1 MKIKLM
7 ICTKDNSYA
16 ARFMNYFDIH
26 YADRMEL
33 VQFTDTELLGQYI
46 NKEHLDICLMDREM
60 LKDVA
65 AVIKDRAIVAVL
77 TEDRDEEA
85 EPYQCIYKY
94 QKAEIIFKELLNI
107 YADKKSNIKA
117 FHKHAPNEARSYAFC
132 SASGGAGA
140 TTASL
145 AYAIRQAREKNVLY
159 LNLQQYS
166 NADLILKGEG
176 TGKFDDVIFALKS
189 KRGTLSLKLESLVRK
204 SKENVN
210 FFVSCDNPLDLQEL
224 TAEEIGKL
232 LREVTLC
239 GLYQEV
245 IIDIDSRLNPLEIAV
260 MEQVD
265 HIILVEGGTVSNS
278 MKFGKFYRALET
290 VEEKEGKAL
299 LSKLL
304 LFYNQFSNKTGIEI
318 EENLA
323 PVIGGIPRF
332 EGVNMEGIISRI
344 VRMDVFGR
352 LKDLEN
358 REG

>member
-1 MKIKLM
+1 MKMKLV
-7 ICTKDNSYA
+7 ICTNDNPYA
-16 ARFMNYFDIH
+16 TRFMNYFDVH

-46 NKEHLDICLMDREM
+46 SREHLDICLMDREM
-60 LKDVA
+60 LKTMA
-65 AVIKDRAIVAVL
+65 PGMKERAIVVVL

-85 EPYQCIYKY
+85 EAYQCIYKY

-107 YADKKSNIKA
+107 YADKKSNIKS
-117 FHKHAPNEARSYAFC
+117 FHKHGPNEARSYVFC

-140 TTASL
+140 TTVAL
-145 AYAIRQAREKNVLY
+145 AYAIRQARERNVLY

-210 FFVSCDNPLDLQEL
+210 FFVSCENPMDLQEL
-224 TAEEIGKL
+224 TVEEIEKL
-232 LREVTLC
+232 LREVISC

-260 MEQVD
+260 MEQVE

-278 MKFGKFYRALET
+278 MKFGKFYRALEA
-290 VEEKEGKAL
+290 VEDKKRKAF

-304 LFYNQFSNKTGIEI
+304 LFYNQFSNKTSIEI

-332 EGVNMEGIISRI
+332 EGVGMEGIISRI
-344 VRMDVFGR
+344 VMMDVFGQ

-358 REG
+358 RER

>member
-1 MKIKLM
+1 MKMKLV
-7 ICTKDNSYA
+7 ICTKDNQYA
-16 ARFMNYFDIH
+16 ARFMNYFDVH

-33 VQFTDTELLGQYI
+33 IQFTDAVLLGQYI
-46 NKEHLDICLMDREM
+46 SREHLDICLMDKEM
-60 LKDVA
+60 LKA
-65 AVIKDRAIVAVL
+65 LEAVMKEHATIVVL

-85 EPYQCIYKY
+85 GAYPCIYKY
-94 QKAEIIFKELLNI
+94 QKAEMIFKELLNI
-107 YADKKSNIKA
+107 YADGKSGLKS
-117 FHKHAPNEARSYAFC
+117 FRKRSSNEARSYVFC

-140 TTASL
+140 TTVAL
-145 AYAIRQAREKNVLY
+145 AYAIRQAREKSVLY

-189 KRGTLSLKLESLVRK
+189 KRGALSLKLESLVRK

-224 TAEEIGKL
+224 TVEEIEKL
-232 LREVTLC
+232 LKEVISC

-245 IIDIDSRLNPLEIAV
+245 IIDIDSKLSPLEIAV
-260 MEQVD
+260 MEQVE

-278 MKFGKFYRALET
+278 MKFGKFYRALEA
-290 VEEKEGKAL
+290 VEDKMRKAF

-304 LFYNQFSNKTGIEI
+304 LFYNQFSNKTSIEI
-318 EENLA
+318 EKNLA
-323 PVIGGIPRF
+323 HVIGGIPRF

-344 VRMDVFGR
+344 VMMDVFDQLR
-352 LKDLEN
+352 DLEN
-358 REG
+358 EER